1 MKDRK
6 DNLLNDEE
14 LDDVAGVRA
23 SNESWTCP
31 RCGQMI
37 FCAKYSFDSKI
48 KEHQKWHADI
58 DKSRNPNS
66 ENEDDE
72 NWRLIMPDPVNGK
85 E

>member
-14 LDDVAGVRA
+14 LDDVAGGRA

-37 FCAKYSFDSKI
+37 FCTKYSFDSKI
-48 KEHQKWHADI
+48 K
-58 DKSRNPNS
+58 
-66 ENEDDE
+66 
-72 NWRLIMPDPVNGK
+72 
-85 E
+85 